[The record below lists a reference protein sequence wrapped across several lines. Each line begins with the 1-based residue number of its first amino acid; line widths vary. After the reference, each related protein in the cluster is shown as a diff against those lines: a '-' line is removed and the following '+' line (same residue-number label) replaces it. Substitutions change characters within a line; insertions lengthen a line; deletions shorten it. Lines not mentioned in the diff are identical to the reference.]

1 MDDSNTSVLRMFLES
16 PDTFRSLSSEVLV
29 ELYSKA
35 RAEFQY
41 RASFE
46 LDLREQASN
55 ETLLDVANQD
65 DTARGGDPIRDRCS
79 KRTRW
84 SSEVAH
90 DALINREQR
99 LMEEFRGRLRSCKEK
114 DVLNEEEESMRRH
127 YFDKVDGQK
136 WLPGRAEAIKAQME
150 ADISRSC
157 YVMHMSHTLEKTLHP
172 FPANPCTSPP
182 YSPTSPSYWPKYPA
196 YSPTS
201 PAYSPTT
208 LYEPDNPAY
217 TLAVPDNSENVL
229 VLVLASIC
237 MGYGE
242 GDRWSS
248 LTRVLTELRE
258 IEDDAYTVF
267 ATSPK
272 EAVQDALRSTLS
284 KKWREARG
292 YGGEWEFLPLDS
304 IVKEVRRTD
313 DMGLC

>member
-1 MDDSNTSVLRMFLES
+1 MFLES
-16 PDTFRSLSSEVLV
+16 PDTFWSLSSGVLT
-29 ELYSKA
+29 ELYSKT
-35 RAEFQY
+35 RAELQY

-55 ETLLDVANQD
+55 ETLLNVANQD
-65 DTARGGDPIRDRCS
+65 DTTRGGDPIRDRYS

-90 DALINREQR
+90 DAFINREQR
-99 LMEEFRGRLRSCKEK
+99 LMEEFRERLRSCEEK

-127 YFDKVDGQK
+127 YFGKVDEQK

-157 YVMHMSHTLEKTLHP
+157 YVMHMSRTLEKTLP
-172 FPANPCTSPP
+172 FKGFNDTFPANLYTHLVYSPTETPYMPKEPEPSSYSPFEPLYSLSDLSYGSSEPP
-182 YSPTSPSYWPKYPA
+182 YSPTDA
-196 YSPTS
+196 
-201 PAYSPTT
+201 
-208 LYEPDNPAY
+208 LYAPDNPAY
-217 TLAVPDNSENVL
+217 TPAIPDTSEDVL

-237 MGYGE
+237 MGYGG

-248 LTRVLTELRE
+248 LTRVLTELRQ

-272 EAVQDALRSTLS
+272 EAVQDALRM
-284 KKWREARG
+284 
-292 YGGEWEFLPLDS
+292 GE
-304 IVKEVRRTD
+304 
-313 DMGLC
+313 